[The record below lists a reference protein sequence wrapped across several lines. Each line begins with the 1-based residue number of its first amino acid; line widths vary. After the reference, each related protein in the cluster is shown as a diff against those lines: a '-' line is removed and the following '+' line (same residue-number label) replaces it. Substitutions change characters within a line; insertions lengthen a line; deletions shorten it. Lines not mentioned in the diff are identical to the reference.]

1 MRKYFL
7 NTAVLLSIISII
19 ATIIINIEIAKE
31 YLRVDGKTRALFGIK
46 ELLQFGFQYYVS
58 VIGFISFVFALLHL
72 KVKDDRRKTIA
83 AILLSLFAI
92 AIVFGRIWRLMVL
105 GQL

>member
-7 NTAVLLSIISII
+7 NIAVLLSIISII

-46 ELLQFGFQYYVS
+46 ELFQFGFQYYVS
-58 VIGFISFVFALLHL
+58 VIGFISFFFALLHL
-72 KVKDDRRKTIA
+72 KVKEDRRKTIA
-83 AILLSLFAI
+83 AILLSLFTI
-92 AIVFGRIWRLMVL
+92 SIVFGRIWRLIVL